1 MSAYGNKL
9 NPYRKIR
16 EPRGVKGIRQSVSI
30 TNNPSTIDQNQ
41 QLLVRF
47 PNLSNNDVIVPG
59 TTRLAF
65 EIELTSTDDN
75 ATIYQNIGRAIVK
88 KTTIRI
94 SGNEIM
100 SIDDSDIY
108 HCYVDLWKST
118 SERLNMAYQGIGE
131 TNMLKHRVGADD
143 KASDTGDEAIA
154 TAYGARF
161 CIPLDFELL
170 ETHMPFY
177 QAGLGDRLEYE
188 LTFNNYSN
196 VIKSTDTSASY
207 TIKNICLEFDMVTDA
222 ELARQIRQQV
232 NGKMVILYDRILR
245 HRKITK
251 NKSDTLWNIN
261 LNVPARSMKG
271 ILMLFEDPERTS
283 TETYYNPNITKVE
296 MTIEGVPNQLY
307 SQGMKA
313 YQQWDEI
320 NKFFALNSKR
330 NKTTEEVLK
339 DLNLSYTTLE
349 KYLTTNYALWLDL
362 RSTDDNSLHGSGRR
376 IENASEVRE
385 ANGSLYEE
393 EKLQELLRMFFKKYA
408 GHSTLYII
416 DDCSATKELTKK
428 KDMLSELAFSGRHAE
443 QSVWVISQRYNSVLK
458 DLREQT
464 KWLCMFYTKDRDS
477 FDNCLRENDVIPT
490 LEERQRIKEELKK
503 KKHRKLILKTDQP
516 TDYWLLN

>member
-1 MSAYGNKL
+1 MDTKDKNLHRSVAALSIRVLNVENIVSNIKNKPDRKIISIYAGIDGPIHGNKKFNFGDGGGYYVMNFPGQIL
-9 NPYRKIR
+9 
-16 EPRGVKGIRQSVSI
+16 GISLVS
-30 TNNPSTIDQNQ
+30 
-41 QLLVRF
+41 LR
-47 PNLSNNDVIVPG
+47 
-59 TTRLAF
+59 
-65 EIELTSTDDN
+65 TSTDIIAIKMIVNDKSTSYKMSLDNGVTHGFNNFYTPFEVKAGDLISFINDN
-75 ATIYQNIGRAIVK
+75 ATIYQNIGRTIVK

-376 IENASEVRE
+376 IENASEGITIQITKTAG
-385 ANGSLYEE
+385 AN
-393 EKLQELLRMFFKKYA
+393 
-408 GHSTLYII
+408 
-416 DDCSATKELTKK
+416 
-428 KDMLSELAFSGRHAE
+428 
-443 QSVWVISQRYNSVLK
+443 
-458 DLREQT
+458 
-464 KWLCMFYTKDRDS
+464 
-477 FDNCLRENDVIPT
+477 
-490 LEERQRIKEELKK
+490 
-503 KKHRKLILKTDQP
+503 KLINVYLFVIQDAQINFEDGRFKEVN
-516 TDYWLLN
+516 Y

>member
-1 MSAYGNKL
+1 MSAYGEKL

-16 EPRGVKGIRQSVSI
+16 EPRGVKGIRQSVVI

-47 PNLSNNDVIVPG
+47 PNLSSNDVIVPG
-59 TTRLAF
+59 TVRLAF
-65 EIELTSTDDN
+65 EIELDSKDQN
-75 ATIYQNIGRAIVK
+75 ATIYQNIGRAIIK

-108 HCYVDLWKST
+108 HCYIDLWKT
-118 SERLNMAYQGIGE
+118 PYEVANMAYQGIGKV
-131 TNMLKHRVGADD
+131 NMLKHRVGAGD
-143 KASDTGDEAIA
+143 KSSDKEDEAIA
-154 TAYGARF
+154 DAYKNRF
-161 CIPLDFELL
+161 CIPLDFEIL

-188 LTFNNYSN
+188 LTFNDYNN
-196 VIKSTDTSASY
+196 VINSTDEDSKY
-207 TIKNICLEFDMVTDA
+207 IIKNICLEFDMVSDA

-232 NGKMVILYDRILR
+232 SGKMVILYDRILR

-283 TETYYNPNITKVE
+283 TESYFNPKITKVE
-296 MTIEGVPNQLY
+296 VTIEGVPNQLY

-320 NKFFALNSKR
+320 NKYFALNSKKDV
-330 NKTTEEVLK
+330 NLLK
-339 DLNLSYTTLE
+339 QISCTNVILE
-349 KYLTTNYALWLDL
+349 RYLTTNYALWLDL

-376 IENASEVRE
+376 IENASE
-385 ANGSLYEE
+385 GITI
-393 EKLQELLRMFFKKYA
+393 Q
-408 GHSTLYII
+408 I
-416 DDCSATKELTKK
+416 
-428 KDMLSELAFSGRHAE
+428 
-443 QSVWVISQRYNSVLK
+443 
-458 DLREQT
+458 
-464 KWLCMFYTKDRDS
+464 TKDAG
-477 FDNCLRENDVIPT
+477 NDKPINIYLFVIQDAQINF
-490 LEERQRIKEELKK
+490 EDGRFKEVN
-503 KKHRKLILKTDQP
+503 
-516 TDYWLLN
+516 Y

>member
-16 EPRGVKGIRQSVSI
+16 EPRGVKGIRQSVVI

-47 PNLSNNDVIVPG
+47 PNLSSNDVIVPG
-59 TTRLAF
+59 TVRLAF
-65 EIELTSTDDN
+65 EFEIKSDSDAN
-75 ATIYQNIGRAIVK
+75 ATVYPNLGRAIIK

-94 SGNEIM
+94 SGNEVM

-108 HCYVDLWKST
+108 HCYVDLWKSLT
-118 SERLNMAYQGIGE
+118 ERMNMAYQGIGKP
-131 TNMLKHRVGADD
+131 NMLKHRVGAKDATAD
-143 KASDTGDEAIA
+143 KEDQAIA
-154 TAYGARF
+154 KAYGNRF

-188 LTFNNYSN
+188 LTFNDYKN

-207 TIKNICLEFDMVTDA
+207 VIKNICLEFDMVSDP
-222 ELARQIRQQV
+222 ELARQIRQEIS
-232 NGKMVILYDRILR
+232 GKMVIFYDRILR

-283 TETYYNPNITKVE
+283 TESYYNPNITKVE
-296 MTIEGVPNQLY
+296 MTVEGVPNQLY

-320 NKFFALNSKR
+320 NKFFTLSSKR
-330 NKTTEEVLK
+330 NKETITVIK
-339 DLNLSYTTLE
+339 DLYFTDTTLE
-349 KYLTTNYALWLDL
+349 KYLTSNYALWLDL

-376 IENASEVRE
+376 IENASE
-385 ANGSLYEE
+385 GITI
-393 EKLQELLRMFFKKYA
+393 Q
-408 GHSTLYII
+408 I
-416 DDCSATKELTKK
+416 TKEEGADKSINVYLFVIQ
-428 KDMLSELAFSGRHAE
+428 DAQINFEDGR
-443 QSVWVISQRYNSVLK
+443 
-458 DLREQT
+458 
-464 KWLCMFYTKDRDS
+464 F
-477 FDNCLRENDVIPT
+477 
-490 LEERQRIKEELKK
+490 KEVN
-503 KKHRKLILKTDQP
+503 
-516 TDYWLLN
+516 Y